1 MAKSAINKKS
11 KVEIRVVEPLKPDL
25 RKYVQFGIDLYHG
38 NPYYVPPLVYDD
50 INTLTPSKNPA
61 FEFCE
66 AISFMAYR
74 DNVAVGAI
82 TAIINR
88 HANKKSGEKVV
99 RFGFM
104 DFIDDKDVVD
114 ALFRAVRVWGQHKG
128 MNKMVGPM
136 GFTDMDKEGML
147 IEGFQEL
154 GTFATIYNHPYYMK
168 HMERMGFVKETD
180 WVEYRITVPDSI
192 PDKYQRIADIVARK
206 FNLRVLAYSSR
217 KKLKQEY
224 GQAIFNLIN
233 DAYKDLYG
241 YVALTQ
247 RQIDYYIGIYLGMLR
262 LEDVC
267 LIVDG
272 SDALVGVGISMPSI
286 SKALQRCEGK
296 LFPTGW
302 YHLYKAIRGGSDVVD
317 LLLVAI
323 RPDYQGKGVNALLFS
338 HLIPNYNKNGYK
350 FAESNVEL
358 EGNESVQKQW
368 EYFERRQHRRRR
380 AWKKNI

>member
-1 MAKSAINKKS
+1 MSKKKI
-11 KVEIRVVEPLKPDL
+11 KVEIRPVEPLKPAL

-61 FEFCE
+61 FEFCK
-66 AISFMAYR
+66 AQSFMAYR
-74 DNVAVGAI
+74 NDVAVGTI
-82 TAIINR
+82 TAIINTR
-88 HANKKSGEKVV
+88 ANEKTGEKVV

-114 ALFRAVRVWGQHKG
+114 ALFKAVRIWGRHNG
-128 MNKMVGPM
+128 MEKMVGPL
-136 GFTDMDKEGML
+136 GFSDLDKEGML
-147 IEGFQEL
+147 IDGFEET
-154 GTFATIYNHPYYMK
+154 GTMATIYNYPYYPR

-180 WVEYRITVPDSI
+180 WIEYRITVPDAI
-192 PDKYQRIADIVARK
+192 PDKYMRIADIVRRK
-206 FNLRVLAYSSR
+206 FNLRVLNYTSR
-217 KKLKQEY
+217 KRIKDEY
-224 GQAIFNLIN
+224 GEAIFRLIN

-241 YVALTQ
+241 FVPLTQ
-247 RQIDYYIGIYLGMLR
+247 KQIDYYIGMYLDMLR

-267 LIVDG
+267 LIVDSAG
-272 SDALVGVGISMPSI
+272 ALVGVGISMPSL
-286 SKALQRCEGK
+286 SAALQRCDGK

-302 YHLYKAIRGGSDVVD
+302 YHLLKAIRGGSDVVD

-338 HLIPNYNKNGYK
+338 TLIPNYIKNGYK

-358 EGNESVQKQW
+358 EGNENVQKQW

-380 AWKKNI
+380 AWSKKI

>member
-1 MAKSAINKKS
+1 MSKKKI
-11 KVEIRVVEPLKPDL
+11 KVEIRPVEPLKPAL

-61 FEFCE
+61 FEFCK
-66 AISFMAYR
+66 AQSFMAYR
-74 DNVAVGAI
+74 NDVAVGTI
-82 TAIINR
+82 TAIINTR
-88 HANKKSGEKVV
+88 ANEKTGEKVV

-114 ALFRAVRVWGQHKG
+114 ALFKAVRIWGRHNG
-128 MNKMVGPM
+128 MEKMVGPL
-136 GFTDMDKEGML
+136 GFSDLDKEGML
-147 IEGFQEL
+147 IDGFEET
-154 GTFATIYNHPYYMK
+154 GTMATIYNYPYYPR

-180 WVEYRITVPDSI
+180 WIEYRITVPDAI
-192 PDKYQRIADIVARK
+192 PDKYMRIADIVRRK
-206 FNLRVLAYSSR
+206 FNLRVLNYTSR
-217 KKLKQEY
+217 KRIKDEY
-224 GQAIFNLIN
+224 GEAIFHLIN

-241 YVALTQ
+241 YVPLTQ
-247 RQIDYYIGIYLGMLR
+247 KQIDYYIGMYLDMLR

-267 LIVDG
+267 LIVDSAG
-272 SDALVGVGISMPSI
+272 ALVGVGISMPSL
-286 SKALQRCEGK
+286 SAALQRCDGK

-302 YHLYKAIRGGSDVVD
+302 YHLLKAIRGGSDVVD

-338 HLIPNYNKNGYK
+338 TLIPNYIKNGYK

-380 AWKKNI
+380 AWSKKI